1 MALYEKVTLDSNGL
15 IGGPEIAMLT
25 KNVELTAAKEMKRGT
40 LLTTTSGQKTPT
52 VRQK

>member
-15 IGGPEIAMLT
+15 IGGPEIALLT

-40 LLTTTSGQKTPT
+40 LLKLHPGK
-52 VRQK
+52 